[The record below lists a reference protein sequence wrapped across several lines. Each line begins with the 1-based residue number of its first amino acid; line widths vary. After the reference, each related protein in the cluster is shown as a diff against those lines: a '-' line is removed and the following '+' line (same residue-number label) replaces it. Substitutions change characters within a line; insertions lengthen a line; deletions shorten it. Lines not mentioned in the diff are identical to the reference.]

1 MAVSEEESSSASG
14 NNSKS
19 LPSHGGPHYLAK
31 CVLKGSVVLQI
42 VYGHIRSPSSK
53 DIVFGK
59 ETSLELVIIDDY
71 GVLQSI
77 CEQPVFGTI
86 KDLAILPWN
95 RRASPQVQGK
105 DLLLVTSDSGKLSV
119 LTFSNE
125 MHRFFP
131 LTQVQL
137 SSSPGNLRHHVGRM
151 LAVDSNGCFIATSAY
166 EDRLAL
172 FSVSSSGG
180 ADIIDK
186 KIFCPSDIEN
196 NTSTSTGV
204 SGIHGTI
211 WSMCFIS
218 KDMSQPHKEHNPVL
232 AILLNRKGS
241 LLNELLL
248 LEWNTRENFV
258 HVLSQYAEL
267 GPLAHDIVEVPN
279 SYGFAFLF
287 RVSDALLMDL
297 RDAHNPLCVYRTS
310 LNFLPSVVD
319 EHTFVEESYRTN
331 DVDEEGNICNVA
343 ASALLELKDI
353 IKDDDPMNIDDDS
366 GYSSKSTSNR
376 VCSWSWEPGNEE
388 NPRMI
393 FCVDTGELFMIE
405 LSSDPTGLKVNLSDC
420 LYKGLPFKE
429 LLWAEGGFFTAL
441 AEMGDG
447 MVLKIEEGKLQY
459 KSPVQNISP
468 ILDMSLV
475 DYHDEKHEQMFAC
488 CGMAPEGSLRVIR
501 NGISL
506 EKLLKTA
513 PVYQGITG
521 TWAMKM
527 KLVDCYH
534 SFLVLSFVEETR
546 VLSVGVSFTDVTDSV
561 GFSPDVCTL
570 ACGIIG
576 DGLVVQIHQNAVRLA
591 LPTAAAHPD
600 GIPFTSPNCTS
611 WFPDNMTISLG
622 AVGHKFIVV
631 ATSNPCYLFVL
642 GVRRLAAYQYEVYQL
657 QHVRLDYELS
667 CISIPQKPL
676 QADPSN
682 SFYQLSSNH
691 LVMDPTNGVEIG
703 NTFVIGTH
711 RPSVEVLSFIPD
723 QGIRALAIGII
734 SLVNSTGTTISG
746 SVPQDVRLVQVDR
759 LYILSGLRNGMLLRF
774 EWPSVSTNS
783 SLESPKARP
792 YVSSINSFTST
803 SPHSTS
809 AMHSCII
816 SEMTKDN
823 VPVCLQLISI
833 RRIGI
838 TPAFLVPLNDLPDAD
853 VIALSDRPWL
863 LQTARHSLSYT
874 SISFQASTHAT
885 PVCSKEC
892 PNGILFVSE
901 NSLHLLEMVHSKRLN
916 VQKFHLEGT
925 PRKVLY
931 HAESRLL
938 LVLRTDLSENSCS
951 SDICCVD
958 PLSGSVLS
966 SFKLDPGETG
976 KCMELLKVGSEQVLV
991 VGTSLSTGP
1000 AIMPSGEAE
1009 STRGRLIVL
1018 CLEHKQN
1025 SDSGSMT
1032 FYSKAGSSSQRTS
1045 PFREISGCG
1054 AEQLS
1059 SSSLCSSPDDNSS
1072 DGIKLEETEV
1082 WNLRLA
1088 YSTNM
1093 RGIVLAICPYL
1104 GCYFLASAG
1113 SAFYVCS
1120 FQNDNS
1126 LRVKRLAVGRTRFM
1140 IMTLTT
1146 HFTTIAVGDCRDGI
1160 LFYAYYEDAKK
1171 VEQLYSD
1178 PVQRLVADCLLMNI
1192 DTAVVSD
1199 RKGSIA
1205 VLSCSHHSGENAS
1218 PECNLKGSFS
1228 YKLLADDEMR
1238 DCDIAS
1244 SIMDLSHSSIVAST
1258 LLGSIMIF
1266 VPISR
1271 NCFLSQTLSFRDEFE
1286 LLEDVQSR
1294 IAVHPLTAPILGND
1308 HNEFRSRQS
1317 SAGIPKILDGDML
1330 AQFLELTNTQQEDVL
1345 ALPRAPHNIFTS
1357 RSSKPPLSRINVNK
1371 VVRLLERV
1379 HYALN

>member
-14 NNSKS
+14 NNSRS
-19 LPSHGGPHYLAK
+19 PLPHGGPHYLAK
-31 CVLKGSVVLQI
+31 CVLKGSVVLQV

-59 ETSLELVIIDDY
+59 ETSLELVVIDDY

-86 KDLAILPWN
+86 KDIAILPWN
-95 RRASPQVQGK
+95 KRFHSARPQVQGK

-137 SSSPGNLRHHVGRM
+137 SSSPGNLRHHVGTM
-151 LAVDSNGCFIATSAY
+151 LAVDANGCFIATSAF
-166 EDRLAL
+166 EDRLAM
-172 FSVSSSGG
+172 FSVSSSVG
-180 ADIIDK
+180 ANIIDK
-186 KIFCPSDIEN
+186 KVFFPSETEK
-196 NTSTSTGV
+196 NTSTSTNTRV
-204 SGIHGTI
+204 PGIHGTI

-218 KDMSQPHKEHNPVL
+218 KDMSQSQPSKEHNPLLAVL
-232 AILLNRKGS
+232 INRKGS
-241 LLNELLL
+241 LYNEILL

-258 HVLSQYAEL
+258 YVFSQYAEL
-267 GPLAHDIVEVPN
+267 GPMAHDIVEIPH
-279 SYGFAFLF
+279 SHGFAFLF
-287 RVSDALLMDL
+287 RVSDILLMDF
-297 RDAHNPLCVYRTS
+297 RDPQNPSCVYRTS
-310 LNFLPSVVD
+310 LNLLPSVID
-319 EHTFVEESYRTN
+319 EHNFVDESYRTN

-353 IKDDDPMNIDDDS
+353 IKEDDPMNIDDDDDDIIT
-366 GYSSKSTSNR
+366 GYSSSKSTSNR
-376 VCSWSWEPGNEE
+376 VVSWSWEPNVQ
-388 NPRMI
+388 NPRLI
-393 FCVDTGELFMIE
+393 FCLDTGELFMIE
-405 LSSDPTGLKVNLSDC
+405 LSGQSQKVNLSDC
-420 LYKGLPFKE
+420 LHKDKGSPFKE
-429 LLWAEGGFFTAL
+429 LLWVEGGFLTAL

-447 MVLKIEEGKLQY
+447 MVLKIEEQGKLLQLQY
-459 KSPVQNISP
+459 KSPIQNISP

-488 CGMAPEGSLRVIR
+488 CGITPQGSLRVIR

-521 TWAMKM
+521 TWSIKM
-527 KLVDCYH
+527 NPTDSYH

-561 GFSPDVCTL
+561 GFQPDVCTL
-570 ACGIIG
+570 ACGVI
-576 DGLVVQIHQNAVRLA
+576 DSGLLVQIHRNAVRVSF
-591 LPTAAAHPD
+591 PTTTAHPD
-600 GIPFTSPNCTS
+600 GIPSSSPNFTSWS
-611 WFPDNMTISLG
+611 PDNNMKISLG
-622 AVGHKFIVV
+622 AVGGNFVIV

-642 GVRRLAAYQYEVYQL
+642 GVRHVTRHQCEVYQM
-657 QHVRLDYELS
+657 QNVRLEYELS
-667 CISIPQKPL
+667 CISIPQKPI
-676 QADPSN
+676 QDH
-682 SFYQLSSNH
+682 SSMGKIGN
-691 LVMDPTNGVEIG
+691 G

-711 RPSVEVLSFIPD
+711 MPSVEVLSFKPD
-723 QGIRALAIGII
+723 EGVIKPLAIGSI

-746 SVPQDVRLVQVDR
+746 SVPQDVRIVQVDR
-759 LYILSGLRNGMLLRF
+759 VYILSGLRNGMLLRF
-774 EWPSVSTNS
+774 EWPSVSTTPS
-783 SLESPKARP
+783 MH
-792 YVSSINSFTST
+792 SSIVPDTR
-803 SPHSTS
+803 
-809 AMHSCII
+809 
-816 SEMTKDN
+816 KDEN
-823 VPVCLQLISI
+823 TPVCLQLISI

-838 TPAFLVPLNDLPDAD
+838 TPAFLVPLNDFPDAD
-853 VIALSDRPWL
+853 IIALSDRPWL

-885 PVCSKEC
+885 PVCSSEC

-916 VQKFHLEGT
+916 VQKFHLGGT

-931 HAESRLL
+931 HCESRLL
-938 LVLRTDLSENSCS
+938 VVLRTDLNDDSCS
-951 SDICCVD
+951 SDVCCVD
-958 PLSGSVLS
+958 PLSGVISS
-966 SFKLDPGETG
+966 SFKLEPGETG

-1000 AIMPSGEAE
+1000 AIMPTGEPE
-1009 STRGRLIVL
+1009 STKGRLIVL

-1032 FYSKAGSSSQRTS
+1032 FYSKGGRSS
-1045 PFREISGCG
+1045 PF
-1054 AEQLS
+1054 S
-1059 SSSLCSSPDDNSS
+1059 SSSICSSPDPDDNNSC
-1072 DGIKLEETEV
+1072 DGIKLEETEA

-1088 YSTNM
+1088 YATSM
-1093 RGIVLAICPYL
+1093 RGIVLAICSYL
-1104 GCYFLASAG
+1104 DCYFLASAG
-1113 SAFYVCS
+1113 SVFYVCS
-1120 FQNDNS
+1120 FQNDS
-1126 LRVKRLAVGRTRFM
+1126 LKVKRLASGRTRFM

-1146 HFTTIAVGDCRDGI
+1146 HFTTIAVGDCRDGV

-1205 VLSCSHHSGENAS
+1205 VLSSSHHSTENAS
-1218 PECNLKGSFS
+1218 PECNLKVCSSFYMGEVAMSIRKGSFS

-1238 DCDIAS
+1238 GGDCNIAS

-1258 LLGSIMIF
+1258 LLGSIIIL

-1271 NCFLSQTLSFRDEFE
+1271 EE
-1286 LLEDVQSR
+1286 YEVLEDVQSR
-1294 IAVHPLTAPILGND
+1294 IAVHSLTCPILGNN
-1308 HNEFRSRQS
+1308 HNEFRSRHS
-1317 SAGIPKILDGDML
+1317 SAGVPRIVDGDML
-1330 AQFLELTNTQQEDVL
+1330 AQFLELTNTQQEEVL
-1345 ALPRAPHNIFTS
+1345 ALPQNVFTS
-1357 RSSKPPLSRINVNK
+1357 KARTVNVNK

-1379 HYALN
+1379 HNALN